1 MSVRNFD
8 EGHNHNV
15 EESTP
20 TSPKSIFNQKVDR
33 TSMFL
38 AK

>member
-1 MSVRNFD
+1 MSIKNFD
-8 EGHNHNV
+8 DGQNHNV

-20 TSPKSIFNQKVDR
+20 TSPKSMFNQKVER